1 MGYDGRMQASVFVRT
16 AGTHYVMYQVFYT
29 SSKHSFNSLLEAE
42 NIRPYQQFYITVVA
56 SVLRTFVAIYKV
68 YMSTCCM
75 VI

>member
-1 MGYDGRMQASVFVRT
+1 MKGYSEVEMSL
-16 AGTHYVMYQVFYT
+16 
-29 SSKHSFNSLLEAE
+29 FNSLLEAE